1 MRRPENGFMWHWP
14 ERLLRAQAAVGFV
27 VRRKRRAR
35 GAVVMGTTTT
45 TMMIWNSEGSLPY
58 FGFVLRACG
67 CGAGAAGGGGRGW
80 RRPCGAGAVWGPRSG
95 PSPPFFPVGG
105 LRPVAWRSGTSI
117 PSTAPSLRRLVL
129 RLIKPGSMHS
139 SRWPF

>member
-58 FGFVLRACG
+58 FGFVLRTCG
-67 CGAGAAGGGGRGW
+67 CG
-80 RRPCGAGAVWGPRSG
+80 CGMRVSCVLCVFLWDGV
-95 PSPPFFPVGG
+95 
-105 LRPVAWRSGTSI
+105 
-117 PSTAPSLRRLVL
+117 RLVL
-129 RLIKPGSMHS
+129 
-139 SRWPF
+139 